1 MFESTRSPTGIQTQD
16 ERFLC
21 ANPSQLPIDNQ
32 SLRAALH
39 LRIPQCLHC
48 LVTELQNRVVA
59 FKEKTEAWK
68 FDHLRAIFS
77 CKTCLQSQSQNF
89 RKKLEVGSSKKICTE
104 SLKAI
109 AELSSESLQ
118 SCFPFFVASTESL
131 SPILISISK
140 AAVSAGKLF

>member
-1 MFESTRSPTGIQTQD
+1 MFASKRSPTGIQTQD

-32 SLRAALH
+32 SLRTALH
-39 LRIPQCLHC
+39 LRILQCRA
-48 LVTELQNRVVA
+48 TELQNSVVA

-118 SCFPFFVASTESL
+118 SCFHLFVASTESL
-131 SPILISISK
+131 SPISFSISK